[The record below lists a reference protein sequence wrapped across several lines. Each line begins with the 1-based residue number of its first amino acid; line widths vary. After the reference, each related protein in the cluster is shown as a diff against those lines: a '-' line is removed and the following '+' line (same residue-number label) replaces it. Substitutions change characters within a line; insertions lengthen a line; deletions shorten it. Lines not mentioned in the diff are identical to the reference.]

1 MEGYLSRRIR
11 VAGPATVLKLVVR
24 KITSGS
30 TIVLGSHIV
39 CQVCD
44 LTVLLVCI
52 YNLLWLDIKLVHLFD
67 FSIQC

>member
-44 LTVLLVCI
+44 LK
-52 YNLLWLDIKLVHLFD
+52 LDSLTSVYI
-67 FSIQC
+67 